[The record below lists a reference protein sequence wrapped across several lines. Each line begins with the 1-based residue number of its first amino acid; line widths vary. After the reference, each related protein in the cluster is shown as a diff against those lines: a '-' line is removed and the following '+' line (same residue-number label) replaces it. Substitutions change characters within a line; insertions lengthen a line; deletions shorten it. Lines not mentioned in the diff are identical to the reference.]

1 MDGAWAELD
10 GGLNTL
16 HGSRERGAA
25 IYWRVDLQKNDP
37 VELQRCCSHQLV
49 VVLRSSVPEAIDYF
63 VYSFNFPLP
72 PCGCGVPPTPPPST
86 LSSTLRLYAS
96 YADSLSCHVCAA
108 RVTSW

>member
-37 VELQRCCSHQLV
+37 VELQRCCTATQFV
-49 VVLRSSVPEAIDYF
+49 VVLRSSVPEVIALF
-63 VYSFNFPLP
+63 RF
-72 PCGCGVPPTPPPST
+72 
-86 LSSTLRLYAS
+86 
-96 YADSLSCHVCAA
+96 
-108 RVTSW
+108 

>member
-37 VELQRCCSHQLV
+37 VELQRCCTATPSLWWCSG
-49 VVLRSSVPEAIDYF
+49 LRCQRSLLYF
-63 VYSFNFPLP
+63 VSSFIFPPKLRLALL
-72 PCGCGVPPTPPPST
+72 CSPPP
-86 LSSTLRLYAS
+86 
-96 YADSLSCHVCAA
+96 
-108 RVTSW
+108 